1 MEYVM
6 RVGEATQRFGRAR
19 IRTQLRRRVWQRP
32 LRGVLVL
39 HNGPLSRE
47 DRQAVAVAAC
57 PPGSVLGGRTALEH
71 ERFDGFDDER
81 IFIVLPEG
89 AKTNPLA
96 GVVHHWS
103 TMLDDG
109 DVHPRREPLRT
120 RPARSLVD
128 IASWTPNA
136 RYARAVIISG
146 LQQGTVD
153 ARQIRDALSRRGP
166 CRHRSLIVE
175 SMLDADGGVQSLPER
190 DFGDLWAM
198 LGLPPLSRQRR
209 VKGKHGRYYLDI
221 RCDELDLAIEVHG
234 LPHHAVERW
243 DADLR
248 RANEI
253 VIEGER
259 LLVFSSYAIRHER
272 EAVADQ
278 LIRAARANGWTGTPA
293 IRDLSN
299 LPRVRDARRIHAW

>member
-1 MEYVM
+1 MSHVI
-6 RVGEATQRFGRAR
+6 RVGEATQQYGRAR
-19 IRTQLRRRVWQRP
+19 IRTLLRRGIWQRP
-32 LRGVLVL
+32 LRGVLVR
-39 HNGPLSRE
+39 HNGPLSRS
-47 DRQAVAVAAC
+47 DRQEVALAAC

-71 ERFDGFDDER
+71 DGFQGFDDER

-89 AKTNPLA
+89 AKTNA
-96 GVVHHWS
+96 VSGVVHHWS
-103 TMLDDG
+103 TMLDPE
-109 DVHPRREPLRT
+109 DVHPHREPRRT

-128 IASWTPNA
+128 IASWTPHP
-136 RYARAVIISG
+136 RFARAVIISG

-153 ARQIRDALSRRGP
+153 PRQIRDALSRRGP

-175 SMLDADGGVQSLPER
+175 SVLDADGGVQSLPER
-190 DFGDLWAM
+190 DFGDLWTM

-209 VKGKHGRYYLDI
+209 VRGELGHYYLDV
-221 RCDELDLAIEVHG
+221 RCDALDLAIEIHG

-259 LLVFSSYAIRHER
+259 LLAFSSYAIRHER

-278 LIRAARANGWTGTPA
+278 LIRAARSNGWTGTPA
-293 IRDLSN
+293 VRDLAD
-299 LPRVRDARRIHAW
+299 LPRVRDARRIHTY